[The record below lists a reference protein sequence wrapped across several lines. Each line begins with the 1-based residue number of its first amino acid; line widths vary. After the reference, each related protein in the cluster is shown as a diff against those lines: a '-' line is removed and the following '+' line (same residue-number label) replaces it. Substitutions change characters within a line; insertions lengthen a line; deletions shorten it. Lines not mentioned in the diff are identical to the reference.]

1 MTIEELIHSVQ
12 EELTVGCMLPKI
24 LPDTEIQ
31 RIVDQRALK
40 YFWKNYNY
48 AQIKVYY
55 WVPSNTFKMEP
66 FTSYKYIDLPEELLA
81 ITWVYGIDDRSLFSL
96 GVSAPNLSINMG
108 VTNQPYLTSF
118 VTTVGEL
125 GVYKTIIDGFSD
137 VLNQL
142 SKHTYKYDFNPN
154 NHQLNI
160 LTKLDGGL
168 IIEGYCRIEA
178 EALFEDELFYRY
190 VVGLSRRQLGYQLSM
205 FDFNLPG
212 GVKYSAESIKTLG
225 EEEITKVE
233 DTIKGMSKTSFIFM
247 TKR

>member
-1 MTIEELIHSVQ
+1 MTIDELVHSVQ

-24 LPDTEIQ
+24 LPDDEI
-31 RIVDQRALK
+31 RRLIDQRALK

-48 AQIKVYY
+48 AQLKVYY
-55 WVPSNTFKMEP
+55 YVPWTTFKMEP
-66 FTSYKYIDLPEELLA
+66 YTSYNYVDLPEELLS
-81 ITWVYGIDDRSLFSL
+81 ISWVYGIEDRSLFRL
-96 GVSAPNLSINMG
+96 GVSAPNLSINLG

-125 GVYKTIIDGFSD
+125 GVYKTIIDGFAD

-142 SKHTYKYDFNPN
+142 SKHTYKFDFNPN

-160 LTKLDGGL
+160 LTKCETGV
-168 IIEGYCRIEA
+168 IVEGYSRIEA

-212 GVKYSAESIKTLG
+212 GVKYSAESIKALG

-233 DTIKGMSKTSFIFM
+233 ETIKGMSKTSFFFM
-247 TKR
+247 VKR